1 MMWDIFKE
9 DLKNTRFILT
19 VLALG
24 LLAFFGLAI
33 ILLIVAY
40 PDRPA
45 VPEGLMG
52 LLTTLVG
59 AIIAIVSVAYNS
71 HFKAREDD
79 AAVRVAVASAAVE
92 AATAEN
98 TAAGANTAGNTAAG
112 ANTAGNTAVGANT
125 AGNTAVGANT
135 AGNTAV
141 GANTAGNTAV
151 GATTAGS

>member
-1 MMWDIFKE
+1 MWDIFKE

-98 TAAGANTAGNTAAG
+98 TA
-112 ANTAGNTAVGANT
+112 VGAT
-125 AGNTAVGANT
+125 
-135 AGNTAV
+135 
-141 GANTAGNTAV
+141 TAGNTAV
-151 GATTAGS
+151 GATTAGATTAGNTAVGATTAGNTAVGATTAGNTAVGATTAGR